1 MCVNY
6 AFDPPPRMIHIRLT
20 VRIYNFGSI
29 QCLKLRAIEFSG
41 SLAKTL
47 FYCYSGAIRRYSAL
61 MSIATATSGCYSG
74 AILAL

>member
-6 AFDPPPRMIHIRLT
+6 AFDPPPRMIRIRLT

-29 QCLKLRAIEFSG
+29 QCLKSRAIEFSG

-47 FYCYSGAIRRYSAL
+47 FYRYSGAIRRYF
-61 MSIATATSGCYSG
+61 G
-74 AILAL
+74 AITRYFFLHWFNIVDVI